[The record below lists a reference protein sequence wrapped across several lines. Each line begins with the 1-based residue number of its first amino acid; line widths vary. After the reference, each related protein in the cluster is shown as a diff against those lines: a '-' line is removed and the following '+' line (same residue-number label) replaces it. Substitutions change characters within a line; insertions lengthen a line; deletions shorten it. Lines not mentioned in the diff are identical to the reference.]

1 MEEIMEL
8 VEQLEA
14 TFKESEKWAGGTYAR
29 QERQQG
35 RRVFVREFDLLAAC
49 EAMSAILS
57 GLERGTVSQADK
69 NAAQRVIQAAKW
81 HEVKPPARQQG
92 GGR

>member
-1 MEEIMEL
+1 MEL

-14 TFKESEKWAGGTYAR
+14 TFKETEEWGGGTHAIQTMKR
-29 QERQQG
+29 G

-57 GLERGTVSQADK
+57 GLERGTVSPADK

-81 HEVKPPARQQG
+81 HEVRPPARQRG
-92 GGR
+92 GGG